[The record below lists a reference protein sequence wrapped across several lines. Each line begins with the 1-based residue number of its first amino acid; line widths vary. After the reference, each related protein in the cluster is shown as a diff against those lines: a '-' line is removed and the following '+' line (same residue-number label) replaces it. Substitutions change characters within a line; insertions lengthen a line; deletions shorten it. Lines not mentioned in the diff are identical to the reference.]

1 MLEQETKTKKYYR
14 IAKISPQEGDPKGL
28 PFYVKLLLLNNSG
41 AMYCEWQLCYG
52 KESIKF
58 KRGNYYQGLFVGGS
72 LLLANAGCK
81 TLVKIGPLYWGMLT
95 KFSLS
100 SKDN

>member
-41 AMYCEWQLCYG
+41 AMYCEW
-52 KESIKF
+52 
-58 KRGNYYQGLFVGGS
+58 
-72 LLLANAGCK
+72 
-81 TLVKIGPLYWGMLT
+81 
-95 KFSLS
+95 
-100 SKDN
+100 